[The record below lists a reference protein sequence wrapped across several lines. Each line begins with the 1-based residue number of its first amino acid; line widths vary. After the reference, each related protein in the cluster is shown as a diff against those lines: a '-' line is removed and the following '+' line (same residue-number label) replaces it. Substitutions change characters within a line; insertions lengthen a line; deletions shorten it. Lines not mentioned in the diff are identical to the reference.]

1 MNSCAVCILTQVD
14 YGLFDCHVQVVLP
27 WQPLSYYW
35 SCPDQSDFLLE
46 ASVKLILNAVS
57 TGAHVLR
64 GKVLGNRMA
73 DLKVRYG
80 GCQVA
85 LFSIAVYLLGKGLF
99 CLKG

>member
-1 MNSCAVCILTQVD
+1 MELVWSRTTLCCVNSCIKAVYSLQVD
-14 YGLFDCHVQVVLP
+14 YGLFDSHVQVVLP

-46 ASVKLILNAVS
+46 ASVKLVLNAVS

-73 DLKVRYG
+73 DLRVRYV
-80 GCQVA
+80 CWYY
-85 LFSIAVYLLGKGLF
+85 S
-99 CLKG
+99 